1 MCVCEKRNKTN
12 EEDRWLAER
21 RDICECDVCGVW
33 WGNKRLV
40 GHVWLLKN
48 LTPFFL
54 IKKKKKLG

>member
-33 WGNKRLV
+33 WGNKGV
-40 GHVWLLKN
+40 SEAG
-48 LTPFFL
+48 
-54 IKKKKKLG
+54 G